1 MLLEKLIADML
12 NELEENKEAIV
23 PSDYPEDMIF
33 EVVDAWIPV
42 YYYDLSQLLAEDNSL
57 AEVDDVGLLP
67 DNPSVWN
74 ILTTAVYERLSTEAH
89 QWLYNEQEKERED
102 A

>member
-1 MLLEKLIADML
+1 MLLQKLIEDML

-33 EVVDAWIPV
+33 EIVDAWIPV
-42 YYYDLSQLLAEDNSL
+42 YYYDLSQMLAEDNSL
-57 AEVDDVGLLP
+57 AEVDDVGLLSEKP
-67 DNPSVWN
+67 TVWN

-89 QWLYNEQEKERED
+89 QWLYNEQEKEREN

>member
-57 AEVDDVGLLP
+57 AEVDDAGLLP

-74 ILTTAVYERLSTEAH
+74 IIGTAVYERLTAEAH
-89 QWLYNEQEKERED
+89 QWLYDEQEKEREN

>member
-1 MLLEKLIADML
+1 MLLSKLIEDML
-12 NELEENKEAIV
+12 NELEENKEAIL
-23 PSDYPEDMIF
+23 SSKYPEDMIF
-33 EVVDAWIPV
+33 EMVDGWIPV

-57 AEVDDVGLLP
+57 AEVDDAGLLP

-74 ILTTAVYERLSTEAH
+74 IIGTAVYERLTAEAH
-89 QWLYNEQEKERED
+89 QWLYDEQEKEREN

>member
-1 MLLEKLIADML
+1 MLLEKLIKDML

-42 YYYDLSQLLAEDNSL
+42 YYYDLSQMLAEDNSL
-57 AEVDDVGLLP
+57 AEVDDAGLLP
-67 DNPSVWN
+67 EKPTVWN
-74 ILTTAVYERLSTEAH
+74 ILTTSVYERLTAEAH